1 MWARHNR
8 TAMRVRSGMASL
20 AWAAAACS
28 LVLCIGALVLLA
40 QASAASAAERVSLSR
55 TAALP
60 LSILAFA
67 GVGALI
73 ATRRPRNPIGWL
85 FCGIGLTGE
94 LQAAALGYVRY
105 ALFAAP
111 DSPQAAAP
119 IAWLVNTWVVMF
131 GLIPLLLVLF
141 PDGQLLSPR
150 WRPMVWLTPANMVIG

>member
-8 TAMRVRSGMASL
+8 SAMRIRSGEAGV

-28 LVLCIGALVLLA
+28 LVLCIAALVLLA
-40 QASAASAAERVSLSR
+40 QASGASAAEQVSLQR
-55 TAALP
+55 TAAFP

-67 GVGALI
+67 VAGAVI

-94 LQAAALGYVRY
+94 LQAAALSYVQY
-105 ALFAAP
+105 AIFTASG
-111 DSPQAAAP
+111 SPPSVAP
-119 IAWLVNTWVVMF
+119 IAWLVNTWVVVF
-131 GLIPLLLVLF
+131 GLVPLLFLLF

-150 WRPMVWLTPANMVIG
+150 